1 MKKADL
7 LSMNEEELAVFCE
20 ACGEKRF
27 RGAQLFRWLHAGAD
41 FSEMLNLPAAFRQT
55 LAERAE
61 ILIPQTEK
69 KFISALDGTAKYL
82 FRLSDGECVESVLMR
97 YRYGLTACLS
107 TQAGCRMGCAFCA
120 STLGGK
126 TRDLSPSEILGQL
139 LKMQKDSEERISHI
153 VLMGI
158 GEPLDNYENVI
169 RFLRLVNAE
178 NGLHIGYRQISLS
191 TCGLADQ
198 IRRLADEGLPVT
210 LSVSLHA
217 ATDKL
222 RSEIMP
228 VNRKWNISTLLGACL
243 YYFEKTGRRISFE
256 YTLIPYKNDSAAD
269 TETLADTLNRYVGRR
284 MPLHINLIPL
294 NGVAE
299 TVFPAGDRKR
309 ATAFAAVLER
319 RGLTAT
325 VRRRLGSDINASC
338 GQLRHAARQT
348 GINALKAD
356 AEKGG

>member
-1 MKKADL
+1 
-7 LSMNEEELAVFCE
+7 
-20 ACGEKRF
+20 
-27 RGAQLFRWLHAGAD
+27 
-41 FSEMLNLPAAFRQT
+41 
-55 LAERAE
+55 
-61 ILIPQTEK
+61 
-69 KFISALDGTAKYL
+69 
-82 FRLSDGECVESVLMR
+82 
-97 YRYGLTACLS
+97 
-107 TQAGCRMGCAFCA
+107 
-120 STLGGK
+120 
-126 TRDLSPSEILGQL
+126 
-139 LKMQKDSEERISHI
+139 
-153 VLMGI
+153 
-158 GEPLDNYENVI
+158 
-169 RFLRLVNAE
+169 
-178 NGLHIGYRQISLS
+178 
-191 TCGLADQ
+191 
-198 IRRLADEGLPVT
+198 
-210 LSVSLHA
+210 
-217 ATDKL
+217 
-222 RSEIMP
+222 MP

-269 TETLADTLNRYVGRR
+269 AETLADTLNRYVGRR